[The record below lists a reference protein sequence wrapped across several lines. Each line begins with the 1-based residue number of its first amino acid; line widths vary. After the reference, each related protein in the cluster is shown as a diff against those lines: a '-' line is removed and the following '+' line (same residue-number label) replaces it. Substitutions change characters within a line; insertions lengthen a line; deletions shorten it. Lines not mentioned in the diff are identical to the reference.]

1 MRSMKPNVDTPD
13 SLCRDIDVL
22 VWSGYAYEYSHVT
35 TFHSMSEVRLK
46 AGIHYLANS
55 VEVSQCRLKA
65 DIPYFET

>member
-13 SLCRDIDVL
+13 SLCRDIDAL
-22 VWSGYAYEYSHVT
+22 DWSGYAYERNNI
-35 TFHSMSEVRLK
+35 HSMSKVRLK
-46 AGIHYLANS
+46 AGIHYLGNS